1 MKDIDMRSLKNII
14 FPSILALLFFCQTV
28 GACTSFQ
35 LVAADGSRV
44 YARTMEFQFPLY
56 SDVVIMPR
64 NFHFV
69 ATGPNNQPG
78 ASWDGKYGVVGMNGF
93 SKPLVIDGLN
103 EKGLAGGILYFPDH
117 AVYTNPKDADAK
129 KSMAPWEFMS
139 WALMNFASVA
149 QIKAALND
157 VSVINIVQPDL
168 KVVPPFHY
176 VFHDASGA
184 VLVVEPIKG
193 KLVAHDNPYGVMTNS
208 PPFDWH
214 VNNLGNY
221 VKLSPVEPD
230 PIKVFG
236 QSVSP
241 ISTGAGFLGMPGDS
255 TSPSRFIRAL
265 TYTSTITPA
274 KSADENVRLAEH
286 VLHNFD
292 IPIGS
297 IRTPINKKTFMELT
311 QWSVISDLK
320 NMRFYFS
327 TYDYQPLRMVDLN
340 RTNFDKST
348 PTFISLKSKYP
359 IETLAAQ

>member
-1 MKDIDMRSLKNII
+1 MRSLKTAI
-14 FPSILALLFFCQTV
+14 FLPILSLLFLCQSIW
-28 GACTSFQ
+28 ACTSFQ
-35 LVAADGSRV
+35 LVAADGSKV

-64 NFHFV
+64 NYQFV

-78 ASWDGKYGVVGMNGF
+78 ASWNGKYGVVGMNGF
-93 SKPLVIDGLN
+93 GKPLVIDGLN

-117 AVYTNPKDADAK
+117 AVYANPKDVDAK

-139 WALMNFASVA
+139 WALMNFANVA
-149 QIKAALND
+149 QIKAALGD
-157 VSVINIVQPDL
+157 VSIINIVQPDL

-176 VFHDASGA
+176 VFHDAGGA

-221 VKLSPVEPD
+221 LKLTPMEPD

-236 QSVSP
+236 QTVRP

-265 TYTSTITPA
+265 AYSSTITPA
-274 KSADENVRLAEH
+274 KNADENVRLAEH

-297 IRTPINKKTFMELT
+297 IRTTINKQTFMELT

-320 NMRFYFS
+320 NGRFYFS
-327 TYDYQPLRMVDLN
+327 TYDYQPLRMVDLKQ
-340 RTNFDKST
+340 TNFDKAA
-348 PTFISLKSKYP
+348 PTFISLKSKFQP
-359 IETLAAQ
+359 EVLSAK

>member
-1 MKDIDMRSLKNII
+1 MRSLKTAI
-14 FPSILALLFFCQTV
+14 FLPILSLLFLCQSIW
-28 GACTSFQ
+28 ACTSFQ
-35 LVAADGSRV
+35 LIAADGSKV

-64 NFHFV
+64 NYQFV

-78 ASWDGKYGVVGMNGF
+78 ASWNGKYGVVGMNGF
-93 SKPLVIDGLN
+93 GKPLVIDGLN

-117 AVYTNPKDADAK
+117 AVYANPKDVDPK

-139 WALMNFASVA
+139 WALMNFANVA
-149 QIKAALND
+149 QIKAALGD
-157 VSVINIVQPDL
+157 VSIINIVQPDL

-176 VFHDASGA
+176 VFHDAGGA

-221 VKLSPVEPD
+221 LKLTPMEPD

-236 QSVSP
+236 QTVRP

-265 TYTSTITPA
+265 AYSSTITPA
-274 KSADENVRLAEH
+274 KNADENVRLAEH

-297 IRTPINKKTFMELT
+297 IRTTINKQTFMELT
-311 QWSVISDLK
+311 QWSVISDVK
-320 NMRFYFS
+320 NGRFYFS
-327 TYDYQPLRMVDLN
+327 TYDYQPLRMVDLKQ
-340 RTNFDKST
+340 TNFDKAA
-348 PTFISLKSKYP
+348 PTYISLKSKFQP
-359 IETLAAQ
+359 EVLSAK